1 MVTDTQPGQDQ
12 VVFKVNSVCP
22 YLTLPYLTLTI
33 PYQLYASHAHW
44 NPQYVILEHRISI
57 QTIELIYFA
66 QASNS
71 SSFHISFIT
80 YGALMFS
87 F

>member
-1 MVTDTQPGQDQ
+1 MVTDTQVQ
-12 VVFKVNSVCP
+12 SE
-22 YLTLPYLTLTI
+22 LSLPI
-33 PYQLYASHAHW
+33 PYCCQLYASHAHW

>member
-12 VVFKVNSVCP
+12 VAFKVSSVCP
-22 YLTLPYLTLTI
+22 YLTVVTYEA
-33 PYQLYASHAHW
+33 QLCASHAHW
-44 NPQYVILEHRISI
+44 NPQYIILEHRISI

-71 SSFHISFIT
+71 SRFHISFIT
-80 YGALMFS
+80 YEASMFS